1 MYILSSFTDATLS
14 EMGRN
19 WDTIYLPPPPSYLL
33 PILLLFCPFACF
45 NLIGKPV
52 ARCQADKCTETLL
65 TFNLFMDRCKYC
77 CQWYQSLVQQSPRK
91 LLIHFP
97 ILCSLQ
103 SVTENCDPE
112 YSFLTKTIE
121 LNRAQLQKIAFIFK
135 QCYTH
140 ADTLLMILLP
150 WRKYIAPARIL
161 SFGALSHTSD
171 DKIPTERDF
180 FLILQ
185 VIVCTLDNSPF
196 CPHLG

>member
-1 MYILSSFTDATLS
+1 MVLSLKWVETEIPSISF
-14 EMGRN
+14 
-19 WDTIYLPPPPSYLL
+19 PSFLL
-33 PILLLFCPFACF
+33 PFLLLFCPFACF

-91 LLIHFP
+91 LLIHFL

-121 LNRAQLQKIAFIFK
+121 LSRAQLQKIAFIFK

-171 DKIPTERDF
+171 DKIPTERLLF
-180 FLILQ
+180 NLTGHRLYSGQFSLLSSFR
-185 VIVCTLDNSPF
+185 LDKKENSF
-196 CPHLG
+196 